1 MGFFFNL
8 KFYDQVTCVTY
19 NNTTCDLV
27 LIKLGNNCQYLEN
40 IGNIFI
46 NIFRHS
52 NARENIQFYKEQTEN
67 SVFIMLKVV
76 LSLFSNLQ
84 YATEMSKRLQIA

>member
-1 MGFFFNL
+1 MQEKIFN
-8 KFYDQVTCVTY
+8 
-19 NNTTCDLV
+19 
-27 LIKLGNNCQYLEN
+27 
-40 IGNIFI
+40 
-46 NIFRHS
+46 
-52 NARENIQFYKEQTEN
+52 YKEQIEN